1 MKEGVVE
8 KYIHNKT
15 RNEYTVEGEALNC
28 TNAQDGQ
35 IVVLYRNKNGQLFVR
50 EKNEFLQKFTL
61 KKD

>member
-1 MKEGVVE
+1 ME

-15 RNEYTVEGEALNC
+15 GNEYTVEGEALNC

-35 IVVLYRNKNGQLFVR
+35 TVVLYRNKDGQLFVR

-61 KKD
+61 KK